1 MKCEECQYH
10 INPDYTRCKE
20 CEMAKEIHEQ
30 QFDDAISR
38 QEVQDLLA
46 TWLSDYL
53 TDETREA
60 LETIDGK
67 VGDMPS
73 VTPKAEHCEDAI
85 SREQALKLFA
95 THDGH
100 YLYEAIRDLPPVT
113 PKQRT
118 GHWIEVTN
126 GRGGHE
132 CNLCHEYAPS
142 YQDGDEWLTKHC
154 PNCGARMEEQ
164 A

>member
-53 TDETREA
+53 TDETREV

-67 VGDMPS
+67 VGDMP
-73 VTPKAEHCEDAI
+73 PA
-85 SREQALKLFA
+85 
-95 THDGH
+95 
-100 YLYEAIRDLPPVT
+100 T

-118 GHWIEVTN
+118 GHWIWGVDKKGMHYCKCSEC
-126 GRGGHE
+126 GIGMGHT
-132 CNLCHEYAPS
+132 EYD
-142 YQDGDEWLTKHC
+142 YC
-154 PNCGARMEEQ
+154 PNCGAKMRAQ